1 MKKAIGYILVGL
13 VSFAAGGAA
22 GWLVRKKTTE
32 VAFEEISEEEQAR
45 QMAADGE
52 DPIKRPIDIQQ
63 AINRAFGVPD
73 DYKGADADG
82 DEINL
87 VTDKVEELQQGIVQL
102 DTQKMQY
109 MNKWKAE
116 EAADKYDTRTKE
128 VPKHVVTTDEE
139 DDLESGL
146 DHEFLDE
153 VVREERY
160 RRTGADIE
168 AATMEDWDHWLGIQD
183 GDYDCVEVWW
193 FDEDN
198 VLTDEK
204 GEPLENPGRY
214 MGFDVP
220 QKFEEISE
228 DTTGDP
234 DIRVIYN
241 HPEGAIFQI
250 IRKHGSYD
258 RKTSMEEFGDDG
270 EDDDEYERIHSRN
283 E

>member
-22 GWLVRKKTTE
+22 GWLARKKTTE
-32 VAFEEISEEEQAR
+32 VAFEEISEEEQAK
-45 QMAADGE
+45 QIAADGE

-73 DYKGADADG
+73 DYKGADTDG
-82 DEINL
+82 DDDIPEG
-87 VTDKVEELQQGIVQL
+87 EHGIVQL

-109 MNKWKAE
+109 MKQWKAE

-128 VPKHVVTTDEE
+128 VPKNVVTTDEE
-139 DDLESGL
+139 EDLEAGF
-146 DHEFLDE
+146 DHEFLED
-153 VVREERY
+153 VTRRDRE

-168 AATMEDWDHWLGIQD
+168 PATMEDWDHWLGIQD

-193 FDEDN
+193 FDGDN
-198 VLTDEK
+198 VLTDEN

-214 MGFDVP
+214 MGFDVA

-270 EDDDEYERIHSRN
+270 EDDDNEYERIHSRN

>member
-1 MKKAIGYILVGL
+1 MKKVIGYILVGL

-45 QMAADGE
+45 QIASDGE
-52 DPIKRPIDIQQ
+52 NPIKRPIDIQE
-63 AINRAFGVPD
+63 AIDKCFSAVPMD
-73 DYKGADADG
+73 ESGGDTDG
-82 DEINL
+82 DEAPKLI
-87 VTDKVEELQQGIVQL
+87 QL

-109 MNKWKAE
+109 MRQWKAE
-116 EAADKYDTRTKE
+116 EAAEKYDTRTKE
-128 VPKHVVTTDEE
+128 DPKNVVATEEEE
-139 DDLESGL
+139 DLEAGF
-146 DHEFLDE
+146 DHEFLDD
-153 VVREERY
+153 VTRRDREH
-160 RRTGADIE
+160 RTGADIE

-193 FDEDN
+193 FDGDN
-198 VLTDEK
+198 VLTDEN
-204 GEPLENPGRY
+204 GEPLENPGKY
-214 MGFDVP
+214 MGFDVAR
-220 QKFEEISE
+220 KFEEISE

-241 HPEGAIFQI
+241 HPEGAIFQV

-270 EDDDEYERIHSRN
+270 EDDENEYERIRSRN